1 MDLRPVGIFDSGLGG
16 LTAVRELRR
25 LLPAEDIVYF
35 GDTARVPYGGRSV
48 EELEGIAIDDTRF
61 LLSHGVKAIL
71 VACGTVSSNCLG
83 AVSRASRLPVT
94 GVVVPAAREAVQA
107 TRSGRVGVLATMAT
121 ARSGAFARE
130 IAAMEPGIE
139 VVTEGT
145 GELVPLVESGRT
157 SLGDGGVRAALER
170 CLRPFAGGAV
180 DTLILGCT
188 HYPIISATIRSVM
201 GSGVTL
207 INSGLEAALGCR
219 EILRSENLL
228 REAAEAPDY
237 RYCVSDITEGFRQV
251 TDLLL
256 GQNLNGQVERVDI
269 EKY

>member
-107 TRSGRVGVLATMAT
+107 TRSGRVGVLATVAT

-188 HYPIISATIRSVM
+188 HYPLLGEAIA
-201 GSGVTL
+201 GLLGPGVTL
-207 INSGLEAALGCR
+207 IDTGAAGAR
-219 EILRSENLL
+219 ELACLL
-228 REAAEAPDY
+228 REAGIACNARRIGALELYASGDAEEFERLASVFLGAPQ
-237 RYCVSDITEGFRQV
+237 RGC
-251 TDLLL
+251 
-256 GQNLNGQVERVDI
+256 
-269 EKY
+269 